1 MSKSKCFIL
10 CNVNNEQ
17 SLYLFASNAGSN
29 FSNYIANSLP
39 KDFDVYLLNVGA
51 PIKKWQFKEKNHQFK
66 VNSSTI
72 VEFAGGLS
80 ILPTRIKAKLI
91 INRAIKFAI
100 KNKKEND
107 KIIIYHSLSFMKYY
121 KLLIESFSID
131 NALLFVAELYSDVG
145 NIKFS
150 VSKEIN
156 YIQNFKK
163 TIMISRPLYKKI
175 VNESIANQTIFLYGA
190 YNPIKDI
197 FYKGSDDLI
206 HVVYAGTASKIKGGL
221 FSVLSASKY
230 LPRNYL
236 VHIYTRGDE
245 SLINYIKSFPVRYEG
260 YVNERKLLEIIKQY
274 DIGLATQNPHLAFN
288 ESSFPSKIVSYL
300 ACGLNVVSSKSI
312 SVTVSPFKD
321 VVTFYDE
328 DESGQNLAQAI
339 MKSAININREK
350 NIQFICQLDNEFRA
364 KLQLLLE
371 GKLQ

>member
-29 FSNYIANSLP
+29 LSNYIANSLP